1 MKPLVSVI
9 IPFYKADRF
18 IAETLQSV
26 FDQSYENL
34 EVIVVNDGSPAETL
48 DALIPFEGK
57 ITIISQENK
66 GQAEAR
72 NVGIRNS
79 CGDIVALLDADDLW
93 PKNHLNLLVPYLTG
107 ETEYDF
113 VRGMTESFRINED
126 GSFEKSE
133 PSFMEVLLGSALYK
147 RSVFDRTGLFDP
159 FMREGEDL
167 DWNLRLR
174 ESGCKEKRIPDV
186 TLLYRR
192 HDSNSTNK
200 RDFIKNGQFLS
211 IKKKL
216 ERMRSATN

>member
-1 MKPLVSVI
+1 MNPVVSVI
-9 IPFYKADRF
+9 IPFYKAERF

-26 FDQSYENL
+26 FDQEYPHIEI
-34 EVIVVNDGSPAETL
+34 IVVNDGSPQETL
-48 DALIPFEGK
+48 DALIPFAGK

-72 NVGIRNS
+72 NVGIRNAQ
-79 CGDIVALLDADDLW
+79 GDIIALLDADDLW
-93 PKNHLNLLVPYLTG
+93 PKDHLGLMLPHLTN
-107 ETEYDF
+107 ETPYDF
-113 VRGMTESFRINED
+113 VRGMTESFKVND
-126 GSFEKSE
+126 NGSLEKSE

-147 RSVFDRTGLFDP
+147 RSVFDRTGLFDSL
-159 FMREGEDL
+159 MREGEDL

-174 ESGCKEKRIPDV
+174 ESGCTEKRIPEV

-200 RDFIKNGQFLS
+200 REFIKNGQFLS

-216 ERMRSATN
+216 ERMRGIN